1 MALDFDALT
10 ETIDEVFHDVVGL
23 QVTLVKKNVAF
34 TPSTGAVSKTNRP
47 VVFNAVRMTRR
58 DAEKAFGTLLLDS
71 ATPLW
76 MSGAPAAIPQ
86 KGDLVMF
93 CGERW
98 NIEYV
103 DSVGP
108 TGKAMAWKV
117 QLEQ

>member
-1 MALDFDALT
+1 MPLDWPGLT
-10 ETIDEVFHDVVGL
+10 QEIDQVFADVVGL
-23 QVTLVKKNVAF
+23 QVTLVKKAIAF
-34 TPSTGAVSKTNRP
+34 TASTGGVTKTARP
-47 VVFNAVRMTRR
+47 IVFNAVRMTRH
-58 DAEKAFGTLLLDS
+58 DAEQAFGSLLLDA

-76 MSGAPAAIPQ
+76 MSGAPTAIPQ

-93 CGERW
+93 GGERW

-117 QLEQ
+117 QLVQ